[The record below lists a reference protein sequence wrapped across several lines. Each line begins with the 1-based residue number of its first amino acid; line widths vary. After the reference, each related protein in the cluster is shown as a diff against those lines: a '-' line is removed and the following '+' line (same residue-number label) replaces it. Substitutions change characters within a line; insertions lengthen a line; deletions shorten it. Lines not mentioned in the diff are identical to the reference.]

1 MTTAKYVV
9 LAAALGLAA
18 GASAADRAP
27 HDAKAKSIERGRYLI
42 ATAGCN
48 DCHTAGF
55 IPSAGKVPEKDWLK
69 GDAVGYRGPWGTTYA
84 SNLRL
89 YFANISEKN
98 FIADARS
105 GRMRPPMPWFNLA
118 AMTDA
123 DLRAIHRYVRSLGE
137 PGAPAP
143 AYVPPGEEPR
153 TPHFVFVPQAPRAPQ
168 PQAKAN

>member
-1 MTTAKYVV
+1 MKIAKTLTVAAGLA
-9 LAAALGLAA
+9 LAAIAA
-18 GASAADRAP
+18 AADRAP
-27 HDAKAKSIERGRYLI
+27 QDAKSKSIERGRYLI

-55 IPSAGKVPEKDWLK
+55 IPTAGKVPEKEWLK
-69 GDAVGYRGPWGTTYA
+69 GDAIGFRGPWGTTYP
-84 SNLRL
+84 SNLRI
-89 YFANISEKN
+89 YFAGVSEKA

-143 AYVPPGEEPR
+143 AYVRPDEEPR
-153 TPHFVFVPQAPRAPQ
+153 TPYIVFVPQAPKST
-168 PQAKAN
+168 QAKAH

>member
-1 MTTAKYVV
+1 MDIVKT
-9 LAAALGLAA
+9 LGLAA
-18 GASAADRAP
+18 GLALAAEAFAADRVP
-27 HDAKAKSIERGRYLI
+27 RDAKAKSIERGRYI
-42 ATAGCN
+42 VATAGCN

-55 IPSAGKVPEKDWLK
+55 IPSAGKAPEKEWLK
-69 GDAVGYRGPWGTTYA
+69 GDAVGFRGPWGTTYP

-89 YFANISEKN
+89 YFAGVSEKA

-143 AYVPPGEEPR
+143 AYVAPGVEPR
-153 TPHFVFVPQAPRAPQ
+153 TPHFVFVPQMPKTT
-168 PQAKAN
+168 QAKAN

>member
-1 MTTAKYVV
+1 MKIAKTLTVAAGLA
-9 LAAALGLAA
+9 LAAIAA
-18 GASAADRAP
+18 AADRAP
-27 HDAKAKSIERGRYLI
+27 QDAKSKSIERGRYLI

-55 IPSAGKVPEKDWLK
+55 IPTAGKVPEKEWLK
-69 GDAVGYRGPWGTTYA
+69 GDAVGFRGPWGTTYP
-84 SNLRL
+84 SNLRI
-89 YFANISEKN
+89 YFAGVSEKA

-143 AYVPPGEEPR
+143 AYVAPGEEPR
-153 TPHFVFVPQAPRAPQ
+153 TPYFVFVPQAPKTT
-168 PQAKAN
+168 QAKAN